1 MLYTRLV
8 GETGMKVMKNQL
20 NETQGFN
27 FEQVEDNIKVWD
39 IGGAPVL
46 RKTWNSLY
54 LKGIPI
60 SGLIYVVNISEE
72 LERVKESRDQFHML
86 LNDERMVK
94 SEVEEGGDQ
103 KNQPLIVALVYNN
116 KPAPPNN
123 NQG

>member
-1 MLYTRLV
+1 
-8 GETGMKVMKNQL
+8 MKAIKNQL

-27 FEQVEDNIKVWD
+27 FEKVEDNIKVWD

-72 LERVKESRDQFHML
+72 LERVKEARDQFLML
-86 LNDERMVK
+86 LNDERLVK
-94 SEVEEGGDQ
+94 SDLEEDTE
-103 KNQPLIVALVYNN
+103 NQPLIVALVYNN

-123 NQG
+123 SSGQK